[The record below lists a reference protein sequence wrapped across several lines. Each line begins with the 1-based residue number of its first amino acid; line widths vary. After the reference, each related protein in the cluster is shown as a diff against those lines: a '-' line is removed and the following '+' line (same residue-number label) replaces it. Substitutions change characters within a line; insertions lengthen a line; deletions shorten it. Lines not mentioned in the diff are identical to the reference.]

1 MSSFMINTMAF
12 IAGVKDR
19 FTKEEKGA
27 TMVEYG
33 IMVAAIAVVVGVA
46 AFALGVRVDALFD
59 GINLGGGAAAG

>member
-1 MSSFMINTMAF
+1 MSAFMINTIAF

-33 IMVAAIAVVVGVA
+33 LMVAAIAVVVGA
-46 AFALGVRVDALFD
+46 AAV
-59 GINLGGGAAAG
+59 ILGGKVATLFGGLLP

>member
-1 MSSFMINTMAF
+1 MSSFMINTIAF

-33 IMVAAIAVVVGVA
+33 LMVAAIAVVVGVA
-46 AFALGVRVDALFD
+46 AFALGGRVEDLFD
-59 GINLGGGAAAG
+59 GITFPGA

>member
-1 MSSFMINTMAF
+1 MSAFMINTIAF

-33 IMVAAIAVVVGVA
+33 LIIAAIAVVVGVA
-46 AFALGVRVDALFD
+46 AVALGLRVTALFD
-59 GINLGGGAAAG
+59 GIL

>member
-1 MSSFMINTMAF
+1 MLSVTTF
-12 IAGVKDR
+12 IAGIKTR
-19 FTKEEKGA
+19 LTQEEKGA

-59 GINLGGGAAAG
+59 GINLGGGGAAAG